1 MQDFQR
7 PFAPRQ
13 RLSLAV
19 VLAACLMGPMIAT
32 AQEPPKSWTERET
45 RLANEYLSLLVSQPD
60 YGRVVDLLW
69 NLYEKH
75 AATPL
80 LLENISAQAAA
91 TRHPTVLLVQ
101 GHLYRRAGDL
111 AKAAELYDEVL
122 QAEPKNTLALRSRA
136 EVARQQADP
145 ALAYTLIKRWLEDLE
160 DTDPVK
166 PQAWIE
172 LGTLAHATDQGDA
185 AVEAWEA
192 AARLRPGDMEMSRQ
206 VAELLL
212 RAGFPARA
220 AAFYSALTEQ
230 GDPQKRLDALYDLAR
245 IQEHADEFAKAE
257 NALLKGLALLDFRDG
272 RYRDFFLRRVRLN
285 ERFGNLDE
293 LRDKLKAA
301 ASDQPFSEQAWRDWG
316 RFNEITVDVDAHLE
330 ALRRLV
336 QEVPQADDYRWEL
349 VRVLLDH
356 DGAEEAAKLLDARM
370 QKDGGDLPAIVFLRC
385 EADLRQGQTQ
395 QATERLKQLLTVQ
408 TSNLEV
414 EKQVLNFAQT
424 RALDAVIERI
434 LTRRVEREPGKTEAV
449 FELAG
454 FYRAR
459 NDALRAEELLR
470 QFTAQAVNVAE
481 QQQRLN
487 DSAAFLASGSDLE
500 RAILL
505 AREAAGNATAGRE
518 EWLRLADL
526 LAEHGDT
533 DEATGLLE
541 KAWQAST
548 TDEDR
553 QDVDERLFS
562 VLMGEQKAPVRTS
575 IGTAG
580 DFKLPDAF
588 TGKGFA
594 TAQATPGE
602 ASPLPEAVLNKAMSF
617 FILTPPKG
625 QGDAPSEK
633 VKRAREKALV
643 LPMKPELADN
653 EQAILRAAWWALRT
667 DRLPQAYA
675 LLLRLHLDPGTGQVK
690 EPPMEAE
697 KLLLDLAMTD
707 KNPALAM
714 RVLRRLMLRDSGN
727 RIRYTL
733 RLSELL
739 MESEQAAVSS
749 VQNSRWIREA
759 PSPLPVVEAT
769 RLLEQTYREMPESGQ
784 LLSALTQA
792 YTLQRRLEE
801 ALQLWKEAVRR
812 VTGSAAVPL
821 LERYAD
827 LLLRMNKLE
836 EYVQVQMD
844 IVEREADVKRRRE
857 AFRRF
862 ADRLLWSADGGD
874 LPTEVSEQRLKLIEK
889 ALTEQTLRHPFDGFY
904 HEALALVFE
913 RGGDTARAF
922 QSMKQAYYTSPETP
936 FSLGQ
941 LREAAL
947 KVADVKSAI
956 YFQKQIAATAPPAE
970 LAAESRRLVELLEQ
984 TFQIA
989 EADRVR
995 KRLESRFSQD
1005 VTALENLA
1013 EHYRTTGQDEA
1024 ERRVYEQVARVR
1036 PWDAQSQ
1043 LRIALKS
1050 LRLADEAA
1058 AEKALREILA
1068 RTEGHV
1074 PVVHDQAATRLPLPI
1089 TDLRK
1094 VGAPGPVTEITGLLD
1109 SVPGLDNAATSRL
1122 RAFFNLQR
1130 PEFTELPEAVE
1141 LVRLRVIEELAR
1153 LVAAHRGEDSYKQ
1166 WVADWSDG
1174 QKSAMERLWALY
1186 YAGAGSEFRQLLR
1199 QTLKETPTLELR
1211 FAFLWL
1217 TLRSH
1222 GLEDALA
1229 WAREAGVGNEILT
1242 ERKQLFHAVV
1252 AMLADLDSF
1261 RFAKGELTQLGESR
1275 LLPNATILGIT
1286 RDLQDQQRYAEAL
1299 ELGESLRRN
1308 SPAMA
1313 DDYAFF
1319 LSRIAESAER
1329 WDLAR
1334 QYLGKVVKG
1343 PVRPGAYRGTYDPYL
1358 YSLSTVNRLATSE
1371 QEREETLREAWK
1383 RLQSTPDSA
1392 LTRLRKSAVA
1402 GMAGAVDTAAEELG
1416 SFIAGDFLGAR
1427 RMGEPPGLLMP
1438 QGSTRHEEALH
1449 LRGLWEETREIQ
1461 ASFVQQ
1467 GLSRVVHQANEGL
1480 TAKWGAVG
1488 LSSQSGEFS
1497 EWRLGHLSRQLR
1509 QVDYP
1514 TRLRMIREYLATV
1527 DMKMEVNVE
1536 TLSELGGRLESQGM
1550 AREAIDVYR
1559 LLPERAPANP
1569 EYAQWLIRA
1578 SETAHETQMG
1588 LKFTLQLLLAKPP
1601 MKPPLPGDEVLYEKH
1616 AHFLAQ
1622 DFNIQELEQRG
1633 AKLPPTWRALQGRIP
1648 PVVNYLRELAL
1659 LYERMDR
1666 KKEALETWDR
1676 LYKAYTDHAET
1687 GILPDAETCLH
1698 RGRLLQQAGRRE
1710 DALQSLR
1717 AVPLT
1722 EAAGAMGREVLKLRA
1737 DILAESGGWEEF
1749 RELMAV
1755 AVERKSPD
1763 AMAHL
1768 ADLLRQ
1774 HGHTT
1779 DALNLLTQGER
1790 SVQTD
1795 PERFSLRLELLKILA
1810 QEPSWTP
1817 DQGRAQLA
1825 ALIRVKSRDREVLKQ
1840 FVTWMGEQAMGRN
1853 QDAWAAFFR
1862 AEARAGLDRPLAAL
1876 ALCALAK
1883 GLPETAVD
1891 DIAQGWS
1898 AAKEGDRLCLE
1909 LGAEA
1914 LLKAGRISWAW
1925 DACQILQDLPT
1936 KRLDGRKLPLMVRVA
1951 HAMGERAR
1959 VLEYFAEVIRRSV
1972 PGGVQPMEWA
1982 QAFEDVGES
1991 GLAREL
1997 YAKAL
2002 EKLESTQSMQ
2012 PDLCAGWVRFLIRHQ
2027 DYEVAE
2033 VYLMKQN
2040 WALVKESASLIF
2052 ELYQAWGKLASVEAE
2067 LPKFHLPAG
2076 VLKETLFLSRRA
2088 QDQPPPAAQP

>member
-1 MQDFQR
+1 M
-7 PFAPRQ
+7 A
-13 RLSLAV
+13 SL
-19 VLAACLMGPMIAT
+19 T

-69 NLYEKH
+69 GLYEKH
-75 AATPL
+75 GSTPL

-111 AKAAELYDEVL
+111 AKAADLYDEVL
-122 QAEPKNTLALRSRA
+122 KTEPKNTLALRSRA
-136 EVARQQADP
+136 DVARELADP
-145 ALAYTLIKRWLEDLE
+145 ALAYTLIRRWVDGLQDA
-160 DTDPVK
+160 DPAK
-166 PQAWIE
+166 PQACIE
-172 LGTLAHATDQGDA
+172 LGTLAHATDNGEA
-185 AVEAWEA
+185 AVAAWEA

-206 VAELLL
+206 VADLLL

-220 AAFYSALTEQ
+220 AAFYSALAEQ
-230 GDPQKRLDALYDLAR
+230 SDPQKRLDALYDLAR

-272 RYRDFFLRRVRLN
+272 RYADFFLRRVRLN

-293 LRDKLKAA
+293 LREQLSAA
-301 ASDQPFSEQAWRDWG
+301 VDGPFNEQAWRDWG
-316 RFNEITVDVDAHLE
+316 RFNEITVDLDEHLS

-336 QEVPQADDYRWEL
+336 QEVPQTDDYRWEL
-349 VRVLLDH
+349 VRALLDH
-356 DGAEEAAKLLDARM
+356 DGAEEAAKLLDERM
-370 QKDGGDLPAIVFLRC
+370 KGDGSDLPAIVFLRC
-385 EADLRQGQTQ
+385 EADLRQGRPEE
-395 QATERLKQLLTVQ
+395 AAARLKKLLTAQ
-408 TSNLEV
+408 GQSLEV
-414 EKQVLNFAQT
+414 EKQALNFAQT
-424 RALDAVIERI
+424 RALDAVIEMI

-459 NDALRAEELLR
+459 SAAPRAEKLLQ
-470 QFTAQAVNVAE
+470 QFTAQAATE
-481 QQQRLN
+481 GEKQRRLN
-487 DSAAFLASGSDLE
+487 DAAAFLASGSDLDS
-500 RAILL
+500 AIVL
-505 AREAAGNATAGRE
+505 AREAAGKPAAGRE
-518 EWLRLADL
+518 EWMRLADL

-533 DEATGLLE
+533 EEAATLLE

-553 QDVDERLFS
+553 LDADERLFS
-562 VLMGEQKAPVRTS
+562 VLMGEQRSEVRTS
-575 IGTAG
+575 SGTAG

-594 TAQATPGE
+594 SGQTVDKD
-602 ASPLPEAVLNKAMSF
+602 ASPLPEAVIKQAKSFFGLPLSNPESQDAPAPGMGRKAM
-617 FILTPPKG
+617 
-625 QGDAPSEK
+625 EK
-633 VKRAREKALV
+633 IGRLQ
-643 LPMKPELADN
+643 LKPELAGN
-653 EQAILRAAWWALRT
+653 VNAIQRAAWWALRT
-667 DRLPQAYA
+667 ELLPEAYE
-675 LLLRLHLDPGTGQVK
+675 LLNHLQTDPATGQMR
-690 EPPMEAE
+690 ELPLEAE

-707 KNPALAM
+707 KNQGLAM
-714 RVLRRLMLRDSGN
+714 RVLRRLMQRDPGN

-733 RLSELL
+733 RLSELM
-739 MESEQAAVSS
+739 MESEQSAVSS
-749 VQNSRWIREA
+749 VQNPRWMREA

-769 RLLEQTYREMPESGQ
+769 RLLEQAYRQMPESDQ

-792 YTLQRRLEE
+792 YTLQRRTED
-801 ALQLWKEAVRR
+801 ALRLWKEAVKK

-827 LLLRMNKLE
+827 LLLRMKKLE

-862 ADRLLWSADGGD
+862 ADRLLWSAEGGE
-874 LPTEVSEQRLKLIEK
+874 LPEEITQERLKLIEK
-889 ALTEQTLRHPFDGFY
+889 ALTEQTRRHPFDGFY

-913 RGGDTARAF
+913 KGGDNARAF

-947 KVADVKSAI
+947 KVADLKAAI
-956 YFQKQIAATAPPAE
+956 YFQKQITATAPPAE

-995 KRLESRFSQD
+995 RRLESRFSQD
-1005 VTALENLA
+1005 VAALENLA

-1036 PWDAQSQ
+1036 PWDARSQ

-1050 LRLADEAA
+1050 LRLADDEAA
-1058 AEKALREILA
+1058 EAHLREILE
-1068 RTEGHV
+1068 RTE
-1074 PVVHDQAATRLPLPI
+1074 DQAYEVPAKGTERLPLPL

-1094 VGAPGPVTEITGLLD
+1094 TGSPGPVTEITGLLD
-1109 SVPGLDNAATSRL
+1109 TVPGLDNAATSRL
-1122 RAFFNLQR
+1122 RAFLNLQR
-1130 PEFTELPEAVE
+1130 PEFTELPEPVE

-1153 LVAAHRGEDSYKQ
+1153 LVVQQDEAAQQQ
-1166 WVADWSDG
+1166 WLADWSG
-1174 QKSAMERLWALY
+1174 AEKPAVERLWALY
-1186 YAGAGSEFRQLLR
+1186 YAGAGAEFRRLLR
-1199 QTLKETPTLELR
+1199 QTLKETPTLETR
-1211 FAFLWL
+1211 FSLLWL
-1217 TLRSH
+1217 MVRSH
-1222 GLEDALA
+1222 GLSEAMA
-1229 WAREAGVGNEILT
+1229 WTRQAGLENGILE
-1242 ERKQLFHAVV
+1242 ERKQILQAVV
-1252 AMLADLDSF
+1252 AMLADLDTF

-1275 LLPNATILGIT
+1275 LLPNTAILGIT
-1286 RDLQDQQRYAEAL
+1286 RDLQDQQRYPEAL

-1308 SPAMA
+1308 SPGMA

-1334 QYLGKVVKG
+1334 QYLGQVVRG

-1358 YSLSTVNRLATSE
+1358 YSLSTANRLATSE
-1371 QEREETLREAWK
+1371 QEREETLRAAWK

-1402 GMAGAVDTAAEELG
+1402 GLAGAQDTAAEELR

-1467 GLSRVVHQANEGL
+1467 GLSGVVHQANEGL

-1488 LSSQSGEFS
+1488 LSSRSGQEFT
-1497 EWRLGHLSRQLR
+1497 EWRLGHLTRQLR
-1509 QVDYP
+1509 QVNYP
-1514 TRLRMIREYLATV
+1514 TRLRLIRDYLASV
-1527 DMKMEVNVE
+1527 DMSLEVSVE

-1578 SETAHETQMG
+1578 SETARETQMG
-1588 LKFTLQLLLAKPP
+1588 LKFTLQLLLAEPP
-1601 MKPPLPGDEVLYEKH
+1601 MKPPLPGDEVLHEKH
-1616 AHFLAQ
+1616 AYFLAQ
-1622 DFNIQELEQRG
+1622 DYDLAELTRRG
-1633 AKLPPTWRALQGRIP
+1633 AALPASWRALQGRIP
-1648 PVVNYLRELAL
+1648 PVVPYLRELAL

-1676 LYKAYTDHAET
+1676 LYLAYTSHAET

-1698 RGRLLQQAGRRE
+1698 RGRLLQEMGRNE
-1710 DALQSLR
+1710 EALQSLR
-1717 AVPLT
+1717 AVALT
-1722 EAAGAMGREVLKLRA
+1722 EASGAAGREVLKLRA
-1737 DILAESGGWEEF
+1737 EIVAAAGGWEEF

-1755 AVERKSPD
+1755 AVERKSLD

-1768 ADLLRQ
+1768 AGLLRK
-1774 HGHTT
+1774 HDRAT

-1795 PERFSLRLELLKILA
+1795 ADRFSLRLELLKLMV

-1817 DQGRAQLA
+1817 ERGRSQLASLFRVRNRDRDVLKPFVEWMTEQAGRANHA
-1825 ALIRVKSRDREVLKQ
+1825 
-1840 FVTWMGEQAMGRN
+1840 
-1853 QDAWAAFFR
+1853 AWAAFLR
-1862 AEARAGLDRPLAAL
+1862 AETRAGLDRPLAAL

-1883 GLPETAVD
+1883 GLPEKAGD
-1891 DIAQGWS
+1891 DIALGW
-1898 AAKEGDRLCLE
+1898 AAAREGDRICLE
-1909 LGAEA
+1909 LGAEM
-1914 LLKAGRISWAW
+1914 LLRAGRARWAW
-1925 DACQILQDLPT
+1925 DACLMLQELPT
-1936 KRLDGRKLPLMVRVA
+1936 LRLDGRKLPMMVRVA
-1951 HAMGERAR
+1951 HALGER
-1959 VLEYFAEVIRRSV
+1959 VIVQEYFAEVIRRSV

-1982 QAFEDVGES
+1982 QAFEDVGEP

-1997 YAKAL
+1997 YQQAL
-2002 EKLESTQSMQ
+2002 EKLESTQSLQ
-2012 PDLCAGWVRFLIRHQ
+2012 PDLCAGWIRFLIRHQ
-2027 DYEVAE
+2027 DYEKAE
-2033 VYLMKQN
+2033 IYLMQN
-2040 WALVKESASLIF
+2040 SWALVNDSASLIF
-2052 ELYQAWGKLASVEAE
+2052 ELYQAWGKLASMEAE

-2088 QDQPPPAAQP
+2088 QGLPPPASRP